1 LGREGL
7 TTKTRIPEAVADIQ
21 VNFCKNP
28 TCLNFGRPAS
38 TKPQPRGPGAKER
51 GRDPYVISTRH
62 QGSVVFLRCQCC
74 GETPPL
80 KSNLGI
86 YEEIQRITAYL
97 LDEKLEP
104 CCPETGCP
112 NHGTGISIH
121 GAYYSFGKTR
131 SGSQRYRCR
140 RCSKTFS
147 VGPSTLRQK
156 RPEINEL
163 TFNLLVNKMP
173 FKRICETVGI
183 SMKTLYGKINFI
195 HQQCL
200 AFAAEQERTLP
211 ELDVHRFYVSVD
223 RQDHII
229 NWSQA
234 NDKRNIILSALGS
247 ADNVSGFVFGVHVNY
262 DSRLSQH
269 EVEQDAKH
277 CGDEDVKPPFRRYA
291 RLWLE
296 KDYDHSL
303 ARNIVR
309 RTWRKKNDLKESILE
324 QYDHTSSREDVE
336 SPDLIKGTTSLPRQG
351 LMVHSEYT
359 LYAHF
364 FFLQR
369 MLRNVGKVR
378 FYLDQESGIRAAC
391 LAAFQQ
397 EVLEKRCDAFF
408 VRVNKT
414 LTINEKRR
422 LKAQSTRDL
431 EVLRKSDP
439 GYALLSDFDLRL
451 IVIQQRMKNLVDIGP
466 WHDRWLVSPF
476 PDMSEPE
483 KAICWLTDLKDRAYS
498 EEQLARLYARA
509 TLHGIDRFFMQVRR
523 RLSLLE
529 RPIASA
535 SSEGRKWHGYSAYN
549 PAMVG
554 KLLDIFRVFY
564 NYVAA
569 GDDKKTPAMRIRI
582 ARAPI
587 SIHEIIQAKPT
598 AKQ

>member
-1 LGREGL
+1 LGTEGL
-7 TTKTRIPEAVADIQ
+7 TTKTRIPEAVKGIQ

-28 TCLNFGRPAS
+28 TCPNFGRPAS
-38 TKPQPRGPGAKER
+38 IESQPRGPGAKDR

-62 QGSVVFLRCQCC
+62 QGSTVFLRCQHC

-80 KSNLGI
+80 KSNVGI
-86 YEEIQRITAYL
+86 CEEIQRITAYL
-97 LDEKLEP
+97 DVKPEP
-104 CCPETGCP
+104 CCPKADCP
-112 NHGTGISIH
+112 NHGVGISAH
-121 GAYYSFGKTR
+121 STYYLFGKTR

-140 RCSKTFS
+140 QCNKTFS

-156 RPEINEL
+156 RPEINEMV
-163 TFNLLVNKMP
+163 FKLLVNKMP

-183 SMKTLYGKINFI
+183 SMNTLYGKIDFI

-200 AFAAEQERTLP
+200 AFAAEQERKLP
-211 ELDVHRFYVSVD
+211 ELDIHRLYISVD

-234 NDKRNIILSALGS
+234 KDKRNIVLSALGS
-247 ADNVSGFVFGVHVNY
+247 ADNASGFVFGIHVNY
-262 DSRLSQH
+262 DSRLNQH
-269 EVEQDAKH
+269 KVEQDANYY
-277 CGDEDVKPPFRRYA
+277 GDEDVRPPFRRYA

-296 KDYDHSL
+296 KDYKHSL

-309 RTWRKKNDLKESILE
+309 RTWRRKTGLAESILE
-324 QYDHTSSREDVE
+324 QYDQAASREDVE
-336 SPDLIKGTTSLPRQG
+336 SSDLINGTTSLPRQG
-351 LMVHSEYT
+351 LLVHSEYT

-364 FFLQR
+364 FFLRR

-391 LAAFQQ
+391 LAAYQQ
-397 EVLEKRCDAFF
+397 DVTEKRCDAFF
-408 VRVNKT
+408 VRINKT

-422 LKAQSTRDL
+422 LKAQSNREI
-431 EVLRKSDP
+431 EVLRGSEPAYD
-439 GYALLSDFDLRL
+439 LLSNFDLRL
-451 IVIQQRMKNLVDIGP
+451 IVIQQRMKELVDIGP
-466 WHDRWLVSPF
+466 WHDHWLIYPF

-483 KAICWLTDLKDRAYS
+483 KAICWLTDLKDHSYGN
-498 EEQLARLYARA
+498 EQLARLYSRA

-529 RPIASA
+529 RPISTA
-535 SSEGRKWHGYSAYN
+535 SSESRRWHGYSAYN

-554 KLLDIFRVFY
+554 TLLDIFRVFY
-564 NYVAA
+564 NYAEV
-569 GDDKKTPAMRIRI
+569 GKDKRTPAMRMQMTKNPINIR
-582 ARAPI
+582 
-587 SIHEIIQAKPT
+587 EILQTKPA